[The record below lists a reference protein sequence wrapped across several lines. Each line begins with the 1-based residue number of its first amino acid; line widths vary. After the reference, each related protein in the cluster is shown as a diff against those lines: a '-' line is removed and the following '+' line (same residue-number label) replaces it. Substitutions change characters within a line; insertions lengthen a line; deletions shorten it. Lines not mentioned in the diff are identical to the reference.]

1 MNNKKIKIYPSIGDA
16 FTVDLPDNIC
26 NADDVESAIATWLE
40 DAFNFVEGWEFVSAK
55 QENKCNTQENIFQH
69 TGIIRR
75 IDDLGRIV
83 IPREIRHNLLLQEND
98 PIEYMIYGQCIV
110 MRKYHPGDKIAAHLE
125 MLKYAVTE
133 ENLERK
139 DQILRLIDNISEIL

>member
-75 IDDLGRIV
+75 ID
-83 IPREIRHNLLLQEND
+83 E
-98 PIEYMIYGQCIV
+98 
-110 MRKYHPGDKIAAHLE
+110 
-125 MLKYAVTE
+125 
-133 ENLERK
+133 
-139 DQILRLIDNISEIL
+139 